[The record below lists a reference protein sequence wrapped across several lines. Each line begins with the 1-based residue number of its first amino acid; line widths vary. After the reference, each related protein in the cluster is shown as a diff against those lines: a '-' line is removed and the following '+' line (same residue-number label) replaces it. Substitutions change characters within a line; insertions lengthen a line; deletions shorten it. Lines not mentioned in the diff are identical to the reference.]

1 MILNGTKGN
10 YATEG
15 LLTPQ
20 NCAVIFIDHQP
31 QMVFGVLS
39 IDRQTL
45 VNNVVGLARAAKTF
59 EVPTVLT
66 TVAAQEFSGPII
78 PQLGEVFPDH
88 TPIDRS
94 TVNAWEDE
102 KLVAAV
108 KATGRKKLVMAGL
121 WTEVCLAFPVLCA
134 LAEGYEVY
142 AVADA
147 SGGVSAE
154 VHQMAMQRMIQA
166 GATPVTWMQVMLEFQ
181 RDWARKATYDAVLG
195 IIKDHGGAYGQGAVY
210 VESMLPAHAAG
221 G

>member
-45 VNNVVGLARAAKTF
+45 VNNVVGLARAARTF

-102 KLVAAV
+102 KFIAAV

-210 VESMLPAHAAG
+210 VESMLPAHAAAG
-221 G
+221 

>member
-102 KLVAAV
+102 KFIAAV

-181 RDWARKATYDAVLG
+181 RDWARKATYDAVLD

>member
-147 SGGVSAE
+147 SGGVSTE

-181 RDWARKATYDAVLG
+181 RDWARKATYEAVLD

>member
-66 TVAAQEFSGPII
+66 TVAAEEFSGPII

-102 KLVAAV
+102 KFIAGV

-210 VESMLPAHAAG
+210 VESMLPAHAG
-221 G
+221 GG

>member
-1 MILNGTKGN
+1 MILNGTQGN

-45 VNNVVGLARAAKTF
+45 VNNVVGLARAAKIF

-66 TVAAQEFSGPII
+66 TVAAKEFSGPII

-210 VESMLPAHAAG
+210 VESMLPAHAG